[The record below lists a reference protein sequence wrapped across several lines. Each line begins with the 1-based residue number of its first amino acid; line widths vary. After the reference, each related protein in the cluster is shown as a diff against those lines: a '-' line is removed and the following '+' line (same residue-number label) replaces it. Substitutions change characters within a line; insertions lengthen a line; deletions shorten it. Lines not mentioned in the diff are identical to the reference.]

1 MLNDNWAVAE
11 VKKENPNLEVSMSR
25 GLMTT
30 AWWLGVQRGAGREND
45 EIKKVVVG
53 ARLWE
58 SWV

>member
-1 MLNDNWAVAE
+1 
-11 VKKENPNLEVSMSR
+11 MSR

-30 AWWLGVQRGAGREND
+30 AWWLEVQQGAGREND

>member
-1 MLNDNWAVAE
+1 
-11 VKKENPNLEVSMSR
+11 MSR

-30 AWWLGVQRGAGREND
+30 AWWLGVQQGWGREND

-53 ARLWE
+53 ARLWG